1 MSPARSSPG
10 RPRDA
15 GIDDA
20 ILAAAREQLATVGY
34 EAMSL
39 VSVAEQAG
47 TTRQA
52 LYRRWTGKAD
62 LATAA
67 IASMSQLE
75 ERPDTDDPFADLV
88 AELHAFRRGVGRRNG
103 ISLIG
108 TMLQDSVDPDLV
120 RLFRKR
126 LVAPRRRR
134 LRHIL
139 DRARDRGLLAGGND
153 LDDADLDH
161 AVAAATGVLYAQA
174 LAGSAVKADWPRR
187 TAALVW
193 RSCGGEDPADS

>member
-1 MSPARSSPG
+1 MSSPDQTAG
-10 RPRDA
+10 RPRDVA
-15 GIDDA
+15 IDEA
-20 ILAAAREQLATVGY
+20 ILAAARRHLATVGY

-39 VSVAEQAG
+39 VAVAEEAE

-52 LYRRWTGKAD
+52 LYRRWSSKGD

-75 ERPDTDDPFADLV
+75 KRPDTDDPFADLV
-88 AELHAFRRGVGRRNG
+88 AELAAFRSGVTRRNG
-103 ISLIG
+103 ISLVG

-126 LVAPRRRR
+126 LVVPRRRR

-139 DRARDRGLLAGGND
+139 DRGIELGLLPG
-153 LDDADLDH
+153 DADVDY
-161 AVAAATGVLYAQA
+161 AAAAATGLLYSLA
-174 LAGSAVKADWPRR
+174 LAGTPIPAQWPRR
-187 TAALVW
+187 TATLIW
-193 RSCGGEDPADS
+193 RSCGGGVTAS

>member
-1 MSPARSSPG
+1 MSPANPSPG

-20 ILAAAREQLATVGY
+20 ILAAAREQLAAVGY

-67 IASMSQLE
+67 IASMSQIE

-88 AELHAFRRGVGRRNG
+88 AELLAFRQGVGRRNG

-139 DRARDRGLLAGGND
+139 DRARQRGLIAD
-153 LDDADLDH
+153 RADLDH

-174 LAGSAVKADWPRR
+174 LSGTAIRADWPTR

-193 RSCGGEDPADS
+193 RACGGEPPAITG